1 MLKALCIFFLFFLST
16 FLEAQVI
23 GKIEVLGNKKTRTE
37 VITREMRLKV
47 GSIADSASI
56 ELDRRKIE
64 SLGLFDKVDAT
75 FRDSTLKI
83 TVDERWY
90 IWPVPEVFNAENSF
104 TFSKFKNIFTSW
116 NGLAEEKVTLKLSL
130 KHTNF
135 RGNNEKLS
143 ASVSLGYNAGY
154 ELFYL
159 VPWLTDKKLIL
170 QTMLFRRTLEV
181 ESEFDNS
188 WQPLN
193 LSSLKTLEQ
202 GGFLTLGRQIGFD
215 HKIFAGVGYRNIQ
228 SQKDEPIKNIFLS
241 PKENDKLPSLLLS
254 YIFDTRDLIFYPNK
268 GIYFESTFQ
277 RIGLTSTTANYWK
290 SFVDARYFFPISK
303 HQILGFHVLSQN
315 SKGKV
320 PVYDRYVLGSI
331 YTVRGHF
338 RDQRDGEQL
347 FLTSIAYRFPILK
360 TKHYKVQS
368 FDFSEDYTDN
378 FKFGVSGEL
387 FFDSGDAWYKDSQK
401 PNSFSDLQKGFGFGL
416 NFHIPYR
423 EVIRTEF
430 AFDEKFKFEFL
441 LGIFVSF

>member
-1 MLKALCIFFLFFLST
+1 MLKALCIFFLFFLSS
-16 FLEAQVI
+16 FLQAQVI
-23 GKIEVLGNKKTRTE
+23 EKIEVLGNKKTRTE
-37 VITREMRLKV
+37 VITREMRLKI

-64 SLGLFDKVDAT
+64 SLGLFDKVEAI
-75 FRDSTLKI
+75 FKNSTLKI
-83 TVDERWY
+83 TVDERWF

-135 RGNNEKLS
+135 RGNNEKIS
-143 ASVSLGYNAGY
+143 ASVSLGYNSGY

-159 VPWLTDKKLIL
+159 IPWLTDKKLIL

-202 GGFLTLGRQIGFD
+202 GGFLTIGKQIGFE
-215 HKIFAGVGYRNIQ
+215 HKVFLGFSYRDIKT
-228 SQKDEPIKNIFLS
+228 QKDQPEKDIFLS
-241 PKENDKLPSLLLS
+241 MGKNDKLPSILLS

-277 RIGLTSTTANYWK
+277 RIGLTATTANYWK
-290 SFVDARYFFPISK
+290 SFVDLRYFLPISK
-303 HQILGFHVLSQN
+303 DQTLGFHILSQN
-315 SKGKV
+315 SKGKI
-320 PVYDRYVLGSI
+320 PVYQRYILGSV

-347 FLTSIAYRFPILK
+347 LLTSIAYRFPILK
-360 TKHYKVQS
+360 IKHYKLRS
-368 FDFSEDYTDN
+368 FNFSEDYTDN
-378 FKFGVSGEL
+378 FKFGISGEL
-387 FFDSGDAWYKDSQK
+387 FFDSGDAWHKNEQK
-401 PNSFSDLQKGFGFGL
+401 PNSLSDLQKGFGFGL

-423 EVIRTEF
+423 EVVRTEI
-430 AFDEKFKFEFL
+430 AFDENFKFEFL
-441 LGIFVSF
+441 FGIFVSF